1 MSCARMLE
9 TLFRRVDWISV
20 AVKGDGGILV
30 AVKTGSCHDA
40 IPSVYVCLVTLLLFF

>member
-30 AVKTGSCHDA
+30 AVQVFMS
-40 IPSVYVCLVTLLLFF
+40 

>member
-1 MSCARMLE
+1 MLA

-40 IPSVYVCLVTLLLFF
+40 VLPLYMFVF